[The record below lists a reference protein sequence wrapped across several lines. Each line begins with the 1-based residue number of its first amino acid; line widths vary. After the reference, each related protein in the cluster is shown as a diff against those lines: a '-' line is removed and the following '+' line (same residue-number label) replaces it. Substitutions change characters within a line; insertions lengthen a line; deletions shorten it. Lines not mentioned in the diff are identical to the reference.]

1 MITTLDQIVRA
12 VKDNEPKTI
21 AVAQA
26 ADDDVLLS
34 LDAAHRLGLA
44 KFILIG
50 NPDAIRDL
58 AKRLGVD
65 WISDGMIVPAFTDAE
80 AARAAV
86 AHVRDGRADT
96 LFKGHLHTG
105 TFLKAVLD
113 KETGLRSGS
122 LLSQCS
128 VYENPRNGRL
138 MYLTDC
144 AMNVAPDL
152 MQKKSIIENAVWLA
166 GRLGN
171 ENPKVACLTALEQ
184 VNPDMP
190 ETMEAAILAKMNDR
204 GQIKNC
210 VVDGPFAMDNAV
222 SVEAAKNKKVG
233 GPVAGDADIL
243 LAPDIKC
250 GNAVHKT
257 ITNFTQMK
265 NAALCIG
272 AKIPIIM
279 TSRTDPVE
287 TKTYSVAMGCLVS

>member
-1 MITTLDQIVRA
+1 MITKLDQIVQA
-12 VKDNEPKTI
+12 VKDSEPKTI

-26 ADDDVLLS
+26 VDDDVLHS
-34 LDAAHRLGLA
+34 LDAAHKLGLA
-44 KFILIG
+44 KFILMG
-50 NPDAIRDL
+50 KPDAL
-58 AKRLGVD
+58 KAMAKEF
-65 WISDGMIVPAFTDAE
+65 GMTWVTDDIIVPASTDAE
-80 AARAAV
+80 AAKAAV
-86 AHVRDGRADT
+86 AHMREGKAHT

-113 KETGLRSGS
+113 KENGLRSGN

-128 VYENPRNGRL
+128 IYENPRNDRL
-138 MYLTDC
+138 LFITDC

-152 MQKKSIIENAVWLA
+152 MQKKAIIENAVWLSN
-166 GRLGN
+166 RLGN
-171 ENPKVACLTALEQ
+171 DRPKVACLTALET

-190 ETMEAAILAKMNDR
+190 ETMEAAVLAKMCDR
-204 GQIKNC
+204 GQIRNC

-250 GNAVHKT
+250 GNNVHKT
-257 ITNFTQMK
+257 ITMFTK
-265 NAALCIG
+265 IPNAALCLG
-272 AKIPIIM
+272 AAIPIVM